1 MSEFSLKTQYIC
13 IEGLEGMGKTTIT
26 TKLADHLTEK
36 GFKVLKTKE
45 PGVDLLPVTVKLR
58 DLMLNKEYEHD
69 YNKLLD
75 TLRDILKE
83 TDNLTENATHL
94 LSEIVSSNFT
104 KLEPIAREYISQAI
118 RSIHM
123 EKLIYPNIGKY
134 DYIIQDRGIVSGLSY
149 GVCCGNDTDF
159 IKGLVMDVTQRSTM
173 EEVYQIYTKVLYL
186 KGDPIEGLKRA
197 KSSKAE
203 FKEGCAI
210 ENRKDVEIFLFQV
223 ELEMEEILEN
233 FDSATI
239 ETRKCD
245 LEQVFEKIK
254 QELKI

>member
-26 TKLADHLTEK
+26 TKLVDYLTEK

-45 PGVDLLPVTVKLR
+45 PGVDLLPITVKLR
-58 DLMLNKEYEHD
+58 DLMLNKEYERD
-69 YNKLLD
+69 YIKLLE
-75 TLRDILKE
+75 TLKDILKQ
-83 TDNLTENATHL
+83 TDSLTENATHL

-104 KLEPIAREYISQAI
+104 KLEPIVREYISQAI

-134 DYIIQDRGIVSGLSY
+134 DYIIQDRGIISGLSY
-149 GVCCGNDTDF
+149 GVCSGNDTDF
-159 IKGLVMDVTQRSTM
+159 IKGLVMDVTQKDTM
-173 EEVYQIYTKVLYL
+173 EEVCQIYTKVLYM
-186 KGDPIEGLKRA
+186 KGDIIEGLKRA

-210 ENRKDVEIFLFQV
+210 EDRKDVENFLHQV
-223 ELEMEEILEN
+223 ELEMEEILEK
-233 FDSATI
+233 FDYAVI
-239 ETRKCD
+239 ETRNFD
-245 LEQVFEKIK
+245 INQVFEKVK